1 MSLTSHTPSGFSSAS
16 ANALASRPALK
27 AQDWD
32 RIVPIAHAFSANVVA
47 SLYNYV
53 DPGFQP

>member
-1 MSLTSHTPSGFSSAS
+1 LQKHSPSGFSSAS